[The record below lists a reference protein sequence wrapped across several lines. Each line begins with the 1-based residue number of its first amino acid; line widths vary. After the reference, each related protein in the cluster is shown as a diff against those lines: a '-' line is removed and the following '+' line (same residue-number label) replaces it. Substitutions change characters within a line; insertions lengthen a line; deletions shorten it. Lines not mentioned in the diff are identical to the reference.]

1 MFDWPE
7 TTMTPNLKE
16 ENNQSVG
23 GHPKQCNFPSNLTIT
38 EEKDGIPFNK
48 KVAMAD
54 KKPRRRRRM

>member
-1 MFDWPE
+1 
-7 TTMTPNLKE
+7 MTPNLKE